1 VAASIRS
8 FAQEFDLTS
17 KLKAKPKL
25 KDGVETIKLRFKIR
39 LKLSL
44 AGESMKMAFG
54 YKGEGG
60 RIP

>member
-1 VAASIRS
+1 MPEL
-8 FAQEFDLTS
+8 EFDLTS
-17 KLKAKPKL
+17 KLKAEPKL
-25 KDGVETIKLRFKIR
+25 KDGVETIKLRFKIK